1 MLVKPMPS
9 LPRLLAIICLGVVL
23 VLLSITALL
32 GREQMLAII
41 FGPVHLTAIDFH
53 TLTRS
58 NRPNQYL
65 VCPLNLCTTMP
76 DAVSP
81 VYEVP
86 VTMLRERWL
95 SLLAQQPRLEQI
107 AVSKDGWQ
115 YDFIQHS
122 RLLRF
127 PDSITLRFLPL
138 GEQRSTLAIYSRSH
152 YGYTDF
158 GVNRKRV
165 ETWLTIIWQSG
176 VGSSRST
183 APLARVARFSRK
195 IMKLIPCGGHAGG
208 FGTPAANRQNAR
220 W

>member
-1 MLVKPMPS
+1 MYTEGITYHPLMLVRPMPS
-9 LPRLLAIICLGVVL
+9 LSRLLAIICLGVVL

-32 GREQMLAII
+32 GREQMLAIM
-41 FGPVHLTAIDFH
+41 FGPVNLTAIDFR

-65 VCPLNLCTTMP
+65 VCPPNLCTTTP
-76 DAVSP
+76 DAASP

-86 VTMLRERWL
+86 VIRLRERWL
-95 SLLAQQPRLEQI
+95 SLMAQQPRLEQI

-115 YDFIQHS
+115 YDFIQRS

-127 PDSITLRFLPL
+127 PDTITVRFLPL

-158 GVNRKRV
+158 GVNRRRV
-165 ETWLTIIWQSG
+165 ETWLAALRQSG
-176 VGSSRST
+176 VG
-183 APLARVARFSRK
+183 
-195 IMKLIPCGGHAGG
+195 
-208 FGTPAANRQNAR
+208 
-220 W
+220 